1 MKKASF
7 TVESPCIM
15 SLLTMEKVDKCP
27 STPEEFMLA
36 TMNKRC
42 SELKDAQNC
51 VEDPEKFKYQC
62 LLNEEKNGFVEFC
75 APEWK
80 LNGYCGF
87 FDTTYGQIHN
97 DVNKDCTTFQV
108 NPCPSSFPSSDSY
121 KYQGCLKIDGNV
133 TNTQEET
140 RSTNPNS
147 TTSYYSNTMVDTDNP
162 IPSADNN
169 LYYLLLLLLLL
180 LIGFAICIWYR
191 KSRKPIDSTQRSL
204 LLCCLTKINLDND
217 LPPRERKDEPAPH
230 ENLKDENTCD
240 STQRSPL
247 LGLTKN
253 VKDKELPARER
264 EGEPAPHEN
273 LEDENTCDST
283 QRSPLLGLTKNVKD
297 KELPAREREGEPA
310 PHENLEDENTCD
322 STQRSPL
329 LGLTKNVKDK
339 ELPAR
344 EREGE
349 PAPHENL
356 EDENTCDSTQRSP
369 LLGLTKNVKDKE
381 LPAREREG
389 EPAPHENLED
399 ENTCDS
405 TQRSPL
411 LGLTKN
417 VKDKELPARERE
429 GEPAPHE
436 NLEDENTCDSTQ
448 RSPLLGLTKN
458 VKDKE
463 LPAREREGE
472 PAPHENLEDIKQQF
486 QEPAMFNESN
496 FEELETEPHDQ
507 GFEKD
512 TEESSEKSDK
522 KKNQSMGQETLE
534 TTENQECGDHEASG
548 ATCKAEE
555 THSRD
560 TVETATSTDIDL
572 LKPADKEYLMET
584 LSIFI
589 GKVVNSLGR
598 DKRTDAIS
606 NEFDGQ
612 FWNYHQERE
621 IKEIR
626 QKIHN
631 LEQRQEE
638 VDQLKEKIKNLENS
652 VIAIKASKNEECH
665 QLKTELRERDNLL
678 TKQNTEIEQLK
689 AAVKEKQKEI
699 DQLKEELKERCESDS
714 KKRKQKKG
722 YLFKQ

>member
-1 MKKASF
+1 MNPAPRFVYITSTAKKDMFLKKVENMACQRNSTRWLMSIFLSLSFLASF

-230 ENLKDENTCD
+230 ENLK
-240 STQRSPL
+240 
-247 LGLTKN
+247 
-253 VKDKELPARER
+253 
-264 EGEPAPHEN
+264 
-273 LEDENTCDST
+273 
-283 QRSPLLGLTKNVKD
+283 
-297 KELPAREREGEPA
+297 
-310 PHENLEDENTCD
+310 DENTCD